1 MKPRVLLF
9 QTQAEFGGAQEI
21 SRGLGASLEARG
33 YDVHHAFI
41 YRKSENYPSAGN
53 VFFAS
58 LERPTPL
65 GLLGAFERLR
75 KHISELQPDV
85 VMTFQH
91 YGNIIGAPLA
101 KIAGVKHVVANLNSA
116 IAACPFWLPY
126 ADAALGALRV
136 YDVVV
141 SNSAKTSEE
150 FSLLGRVMG
159 DRMILID
166 HGVEAKRSPH
176 SKTEARS
183 KLSLPVDVQLLGCAG
198 RLHHQKNQA
207 AIINILPRRESLHL
221 ALAGHG
227 AEKDALRRQAEALGV
242 ADRLHFLGELTSDDV
257 ATFLA
262 SLDVFVFPSVAES
275 FGLAVA
281 EAAIVGVPVV
291 SNDLPVLREVLSV
304 DGRSSADFVDA
315 NDAGALYAAVT
326 ALLDDPA
333 RAQALTS
340 NARRLEE
347 HHSLERM
354 VGGYQR
360 ILTNAGVGSG
370 KDPASD
376 LGTVD
381 FRSHAS

>member
-1 MKPRVLLF
+1 
-9 QTQAEFGGAQEI
+9 
-21 SRGLGASLEARG
+21 
-33 YDVHHAFI
+33 
-41 YRKSENYPSAGN
+41 
-53 VFFAS
+53 
-58 LERPTPL
+58 
-65 GLLGAFERLR
+65 
-75 KHISELQPDV
+75 
-85 VMTFQH
+85 
-91 YGNIIGAPLA
+91 
-101 KIAGVKHVVANLNSA
+101 
-116 IAACPFWLPY
+116 
-126 ADAALGALRV
+126 
-136 YDVVV
+136 
-141 SNSAKTSEE
+141 
-150 FSLLGRVMG
+150 
-159 DRMILID
+159 
-166 HGVEAKRSPH
+166 
-176 SKTEARS
+176 
-183 KLSLPVDVQLLGCAG
+183 
-198 RLHHQKNQA
+198 
-207 AIINILPRRESLHL
+207 
-221 ALAGHG
+221 
-227 AEKDALRRQAEALGV
+227 
-242 ADRLHFLGELTSDDV
+242 
-257 ATFLA
+257 
-262 SLDVFVFPSVAES
+262 VFVFPSVAES